1 MGKQGANMVTDDD
14 KAVVLVVD
22 DDRFMLDFIADS
34 LGELYAVHC
43 ADSAAEGLQQA
54 RALAPALMLVDVLM
68 PEMDGYALC
77 REVKDDFDIGDT
89 PVLFLSALDSIED
102 RLHGFEVGGEDF
114 VTKPVNPRILQAK
127 VAKVLAL
134 QQERS
139 QLKSQ
144 AQYAT
149 STAMTAMTSMS
160 ETGLLLEVMKR
171 FNQCDDAREL
181 AQSLQESLALFAVD
195 GVVEL
200 LLQDGSGIA
209 LNGRGP
215 ASELEISVLRHMAT
229 MDRITQFKT
238 RMSIS
243 YPHSRLVVTNMPVD
257 DPDRCGR
264 LRDHLAMLLEAAEAR
279 LAAINNASL
288 ASRRGDAISGTIET
302 LTKVLADVDL
312 QQRQSRA
319 DALTVLNGVLMRL
332 EQSMVGLGL
341 TERQE
346 EALLALVR
354 EGLEDVYSSQQAE
367 AGFQDQLSVAVH
379 GLQQAVHGGGSGR

>member
-1 MGKQGANMVTDDD
+1 MTADAD
-14 KAVVLVVD
+14 KKTVLIVD
-22 DDRFMLDFIADS
+22 DDSFMLDFIADS
-34 LGELYAVHC
+34 LGEYYAVQC
-43 ADSAAEGLQQA
+43 AASAEQGLALA
-54 RALAPALMLVDVLM
+54 REQAPALMLVDVQM
-68 PEMDGYALC
+68 PVMDGYELC
-77 REVKDDFDIGDT
+77 RQVKDDWDISDT
-89 PVLFLSALDSIED
+89 PVLFLSALDGIDD
-102 RLHGFEVGGEDF
+102 RLRGFEVGGEDF
-114 VTKPVNPRILQAK
+114 VTKPVNPRILLAK
-127 VAKVLAL
+127 VDKELAL
-134 QQERS
+134 QEERA

-171 FNQCDDAREL
+171 FTQCQDAREL
-181 AQSLQESLALFAVD
+181 ARATQESLALFGVD

-200 LLQDGSGIA
+200 LLPAEASIA

-243 YPHSRLVVTNMPVD
+243 YPHARLVVTNMPVD

-279 LAAINNASL
+279 LAAINSASL
-288 ASRRGDAISGTIET
+288 ANQRGDAISGTIET
-302 LTKVLADVDL
+302 LTKVLADIDQ
-312 QQRQSRA
+312 QQRQGRA

-367 AGFQDQLSVAVH
+367 ARFQDQLSAAVQ
-379 GLQQAVHGGGSGR
+379 GLQQAVHGSGR

>member
-1 MGKQGANMVTDDD
+1 MMTADAD
-14 KAVVLVVD
+14 KKTVLIVD
-22 DDRFMLDFIADS
+22 DDSFMLDFIADS
-34 LGELYAVHC
+34 LGEYYAVQC
-43 ADSAAEGLQQA
+43 AASAEQGLALA
-54 RALAPALMLVDVLM
+54 REQAPALMLVDVQM
-68 PEMDGYALC
+68 PVMDGYELC
-77 REVKDDFDIGDT
+77 RQVKDDWDISDT
-89 PVLFLSALDSIED
+89 PVLFLSALDGIDD
-102 RLHGFEVGGEDF
+102 RLRGFEVGGEDF
-114 VTKPVNPRILQAK
+114 VTKPVNPRILLAK
-127 VAKVLAL
+127 VDKELAL
-134 QQERS
+134 QEERA

-171 FNQCDDAREL
+171 FTQCQDAREL
-181 AQSLQESLALFAVD
+181 ARATQESLALFGVD

-200 LLQDGSGIA
+200 LLPAEASIA

-243 YPHSRLVVTNMPVD
+243 YPHARLVVTNMPVD

-279 LAAINNASL
+279 LAAINSASL
-288 ASRRGDAISGTIET
+288 ANQRGDAISGTIET
-302 LTKVLADVDL
+302 LTKVLADIDQ
-312 QQRQSRA
+312 QQRQGRA

-367 AGFQDQLSVAVH
+367 ARFQDQLSAAVQ
-379 GLQQAVHGGGSGR
+379 GLQQAVHGSGR